1 MFIHITGSF
10 LNIDMCKGRG
20 PVIIVRQNYIRLDPK
35 EPNLPAWVPRFQ
47 GPLTREQQKVL
58 IGHGFPVLFSSG
70 LLMFW
75 VFCFFV
81 FFFVFVW
88 GEGVFCF
95 CFVAQSVVI

>member
-75 VFCFFV
+75 VFLFFC